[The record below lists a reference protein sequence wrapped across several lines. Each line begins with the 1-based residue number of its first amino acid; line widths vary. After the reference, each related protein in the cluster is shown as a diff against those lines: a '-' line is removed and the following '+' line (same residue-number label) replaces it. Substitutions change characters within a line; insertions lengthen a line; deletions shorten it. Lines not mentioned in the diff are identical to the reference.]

1 MFEFRIINLETP
13 EQRTAGNVDVSVE
26 TESEPSRYDSR
37 VAIDSSVVTPSDQ
50 CISSQ
55 TFENSL
61 KTLPPIVTPNQPKHR
76 KDFKTKLFERRE
88 RSFQAS
94 WFEKFPW
101 LHYDEGFDGARC
113 HVCYGQSKKCA
124 IDSCRNQED
133 AFIRTGYS
141 NWKNAIENFRK
152 HETSLCHRTAISCDN
167 ALSETS
173 GNIFELIN
181 ESSK

>member
-13 EQRTAGNVDVSVE
+13 EQRTASNADVSVE
-26 TESEPSRYDSR
+26 TESEPSHFDSR

-76 KDFKTKLFERRE
+76 KDFKTKLFGRRE

-94 WFEKFPW
+94 WFENSHAW
-101 LHYDEGFDGARC
+101 LHYDQTMMKVLTSQGATCVMAKVR
-113 HVCYGQSKKCA
+113 
-124 IDSCRNQED
+124 
-133 AFIRTGYS
+133 
-141 NWKNAIENFRK
+141 
-152 HETSLCHRTAISCDN
+152 SLQ
-167 ALSETS
+167 
-173 GNIFELIN
+173 
-181 ESSK
+181 